1 MDVRTALICGA
12 LGLVAGS
19 IVPSMIAGLPEPEP
33 DAEED
38 AGDFPDKVLY
48 SDLAERNGLG
58 WKCSLACGIAAAV
71 LGGAIGW
78 HWGLLWL
85 LVLVPFGCALSVVD
99 FVTWYLPRQLVNPAF
114 GLVGACELFAAFRMH
129 NFHVVVLAVIGF
141 IALGGYYGLMYL
153 ISPRMMAYGDVRVGA
168 LLGLAL
174 APGPYGNGSLGVACL
189 VLSVF
194 AAAVVA
200 VIGWMP
206 LRALGNEIRRHIPF
220 GPFLFVGAW
229 LSVLLA
235 LWISTLVVT

>member
-33 DAEED
+33 DADED
-38 AGDFPDKVLY
+38 ADDFPDKVPY
-48 SDLAERNGLG
+48 SELADRAGLG
-58 WKCSLACGIAAAV
+58 WRCALACGIAAAV

-85 LVLVPFGCALSVVD
+85 VVLVPFGCALSVVD

-114 GLVGACELFAAFRMH
+114 ALVGACELFAAFRLH
-129 NFHVVVLAVIGF
+129 DFHVVVTGVIGF
-141 IALGGYYGLMYL
+141 VGLGGYYGLMYL

-174 APGPYGNGSLGVACL
+174 GPFGVGT
-189 VLSVF
+189 VILSAL
-194 AAAVVA
+194 AAGVVA
-200 VIGWMP
+200 VVGWMP
-206 LRALGNEIRRHIPF
+206 LRMMGNEIRKHIPF

-229 LSVLLA
+229 LAVLLD
-235 LWISTLVVT
+235 LWISTLVTS